1 MKVKDT
7 YKDFDE
13 QFQVAT
19 LAGHTCWSSS
29 FRPSRDNPVHF
40 YLLANDDYC
49 KLCVTLEYLRKR
61 FREGIFAMICRHSG
75 LDGYL
80 RLFPGFPIFLGYSRN
95 FENSAKPRRALEA
108 WASHSVSGLLTSWK
122 LAGPER
128 LKNQAQFGSRIHRF
142 GRRHQ
147 SLNLPRWLW
156 MG

>member
-1 MKVKDT
+1 VKDT

-61 FREGIFAMICRHSG
+61 FREGIFAMICRRSG

-80 RLFPGFPIFLGYSRN
+80 RLFSGFPIFLGYSRN
-95 FENSAKPRRALEA
+95 FENSAKSRRAWRLEGVIQSFRA
-108 WASHSVSGLLTSWK
+108 GAAGLELMYLTTAAVRE
-122 LAGPER
+122 LTC
-128 LKNQAQFGSRIHRF
+128 
-142 GRRHQ
+142 
-147 SLNLPRWLW
+147 NLL
-156 MG
+156 